1 MFHRGLTN
9 EFWWF
14 AIFLVLIGTIGFSFG
29 YLREALIFAM
39 TCYIIWLYVHLT
51 RVAKW
56 LATARHSSPPENT
69 FSGVWAELVDDI
81 RLLCHRY
88 EKDKV
93 RLQAVVTRVQEMTS
107 TLNDGIVLLN
117 SRDNIEWWNKSAARV
132 FNFRDTDRGHT
143 ITNIIRN
150 PKFLSYFDAQD
161 YREPIDLDSAR
172 HIGKRLQYQIHA
184 FGKGERLIIVRDITR
199 VHKLEQMRRDFVA
212 NVSHELRTPLTV
224 IRGYIDTLLLAPDVN
239 PKWERPIQQMQDQGL
254 RMTALINDLITLAN
268 LETDVREEAH
278 QTVYIEPLIQTII
291 SDAKALKAAN
301 THEFAIDIAAN
312 IALLGNE
319 KELRSALS
327 NLVFNAVKY
336 SPSGGKILVTS
347 EHLDD
352 QFILHVKD
360 QGLGVDPRHIP
371 RLTERF
377 YRVDEGRAS
386 NTGGTGLGLAIV
398 KHVLIRHEASLRISS
413 QMNVGSTFSCYFP
426 AKRLVDERISA

>member
-14 AIFLVLIGTIGFSFG
+14 IVFLVLIGTIGMSFG
-29 YLREALIFAM
+29 YLREALLFGMAS
-39 TCYIIWLYVHLT
+39 YIIWLYIHLH

-56 LATARHSSPPENT
+56 LTNARHSSPPENT

-81 RLLCHRY
+81 RLLCYRY

-107 TLNDGIVLLN
+107 TLNDSIILLN
-117 SRDNIEWWNKSAARV
+117 SRDNIEWWNKSAERA

-150 PKFLSYFDAQD
+150 PKFLSYFNAHD
-161 YREPIDLDSAR
+161 YREPLDLDSPR
-172 HIGKRLQYQIHA
+172 HAGKRLQYQIHA

-224 IRGYIDTLLLAPDVN
+224 IRGYVDTLSLAPDTS
-239 PKWERPIQQMQDQGL
+239 PKWEKPIQQMQEQGL

-268 LETDVREEAH
+268 LETEEREQAHEMVRI
-278 QTVYIEPLIQTII
+278 TPLIQTILC
-291 SDAKALKAAN
+291 DARALQSPII
-301 THEFAIDIAAN
+301 HEFTQDISAD
-312 IALLGNE
+312 ISIYGNE
-319 KELRSALS
+319 KELRSAFS
-327 NLVFNAVKY
+327 NLIFNAVKY
-336 SPSGGKILVTS
+336 SPNGGTIHITDERLG
-347 EHLDD
+347 D
-352 QFILHVKD
+352 QYILHVKD
-360 QGLGVDPRHIP
+360 QGLGIDPKHIP

-377 YRVDEGRAS
+377 YRVDEGRS
-386 NTGGTGLGLAIV
+386 PYTGGTGLGLAIV

-413 QMNVGSTFSCYFP
+413 QSNQGSTFSCYFP
-426 AKRLVDERISA
+426 IKRLMEERISA